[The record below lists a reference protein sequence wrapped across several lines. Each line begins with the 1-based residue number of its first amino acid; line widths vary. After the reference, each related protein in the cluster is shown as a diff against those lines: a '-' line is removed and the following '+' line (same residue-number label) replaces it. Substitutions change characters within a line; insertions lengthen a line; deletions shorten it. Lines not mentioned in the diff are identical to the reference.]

1 MAFKTIAMEW
11 VKENKQDLVMLLPNF
26 EKSYDN

>member
-1 MAFKTIAMEW
+1 MAFETMEW
-11 VKENKQDLVMLLPNF
+11 VKESEEDLVMLLPNF

>member
-1 MAFKTIAMEW
+1 MAFETMEW
-11 VKENKQDLVMLLPNF
+11 VKENEQDLVMLLPNF

>member
-1 MAFKTIAMEW
+1 MAFETMEW
-11 VKENKQDLVMLLPNF
+11 VKESEQDLVMLLSNF

>member
-1 MAFKTIAMEW
+1 MAFQTMEG
-11 VKENKQDLVMLLPNF
+11 VKENKKDLIMLLPNF

>member
-1 MAFKTIAMEW
+1 MAFETMEW
-11 VKENKQDLVMLLPNF
+11 VKESKQDLVMPLPNF

>member
-1 MAFKTIAMEW
+1 MAFETMEW
-11 VKENKQDLVMLLPNF
+11 VKESEGDLIMLLPNF

>member
-1 MAFKTIAMEW
+1 MAFETMEW
-11 VKENKQDLVMLLPNF
+11 VKESEQDLVMLLPNF